1 MRKNNLGIGLFAVGA
16 LALTGCEL
24 IDDVIGAVLD
34 IENLAVLGVMPAAG
48 FSDPNSPD
56 RGKVTMAMGGE
67 DGKGAPV
74 APGHDLIVIEDDKG
88 EEIPVEGG
96 EELPGFEMG
105 SFALLVDGSGSLE
118 SSDAACVGCP
128 TDPTRARVEAAQAL
142 ARQLASC
149 GPDWRQALM
158 EFTTEAADPE
168 FAWTRTLSG
177 FDGTADDV
185 FNAAEKLS
193 SDGGTPLWDATS
205 EVLASLV
212 DDSVEQFAGPP
223 TKGDGDGTPV
233 EKVDPNEYGVGL
245 VVISD
250 GADTGSDVSLDQ
262 LIAQALDAGVPIHAI
277 GLGPASD
284 AVEEFAAEPQAI
296 ADLRRLALETGG
308 YYGYVADA
316 EELPALAAQI
326 ANATCG
332 GYTQVYARFDETGES
347 GERKWGA
354 VRLRNTPISIPF
366 TFTVP

>member
-1 MRKNNLGIGLFAVGA
+1 MSKSHLGIGLFAVGA

-24 IDDVIGAVLD
+24 VEDVIGAVLD
-34 IENLAVLGVMPAAG
+34 IENLAVLGVMPAQG
-48 FSDPNSPD
+48 FSDPSSPD
-56 RGKVTMAMGGE
+56 HGKVTLAMGGE
-67 DGKGAPV
+67 DRDGNPV
-74 APGHDLIVIEDDKG
+74 RPGSDLIVIEDDKG

-96 EELPGFEMG
+96 EELPGFGQG

-118 SSDAACVGCP
+118 SSDPSCEGCP
-128 TDPTRARVEAAQAL
+128 TDPTRARVEAAQTLTRSL
-142 ARQLASC
+142 AAC

-168 FAWTRTLSG
+168 FKWTRTLAG
-177 FDGTADDV
+177 FDSTADDV
-185 FNAAEKLS
+185 FNAAPALS

-212 DDSVEQFAGPP
+212 DDSVKQFASPP
-223 TKGDGDGTPV
+223 SKGEP
-233 EKVDPNEYGVGL
+233 EVDPNEYGVGL

-250 GADTGSDVSLDQ
+250 GADTGSNVSLDQ
-262 LIAQALDAGVPIHAI
+262 LIAQALDAGVPIHVI

-284 AVEEFAAEPQAI
+284 AVEEFSAEPQAI
-296 ADLRRLALETGG
+296 ADLRRLATETGG

-316 EELPALAAQI
+316 EELPELTSQI

-332 GYTQVYARFDETGES
+332 GYTEVYARFDETGAS

-354 VRLRNTPISIPF
+354 VRLRNTPLSIPF